1 VPKVDAADFVQKKRE
16 IGEGRAMGNQQW
28 GVVVAAIL
36 VCLTIIF
43 AMGRLQQTGI
53 TIEDNRSQEPGKKEE
68 TGEKKGQVAE
78 QQKSISV
85 SGEGRI
91 VVVPDHVRIS
101 AGVSELAETTAKAQ
115 EQANRKLARV
125 LEILKANEIPERNI
139 QTSQLTFRPEYDWSD
154 GERRLIG
161 QRVAQTLDIS
171 IPEIDVRPERVT
183 RILDLLGAINR
194 LEMHSVNFD
203 VKNRKELLSRA
214 RILAF
219 EEAKEKAEA
228 LTRLAGLSL
237 EKPLQIS
244 EVPGNAGPVPYFRG
258 TPRMDM
264 AAAAPEAVLPAG
276 EMDVTITVNVVFAA
290 K

>member
-1 VPKVDAADFVQKKRE
+1 MR
-16 IGEGRAMGNQQW
+16 NQQW
-28 GVVVAAIL
+28 GVVIAAIL
-36 VCLTIIF
+36 VCLTIVF

-53 TIEDNRSQEPGKKEE
+53 TIEDNRKLEPEKKEVS
-68 TGEKKGQVAE
+68 EKKEGQAAL

-101 AGVSELAETTAKAQ
+101 AGVSELADTTGKAQ

-125 LEILKANEIPERNI
+125 LEILKTNEIAERNI
-139 QTSQLTFRPEYDWSD
+139 QTSQLSFRPEYDWSD

-161 QRVAQTLDIS
+161 QRVEQTLDIS
-171 IPEIDVRPERVT
+171 IPEIDVRPERVA

-219 EEAKEKAEA
+219 EDARGKAEA
-228 LTRLAGLSL
+228 LSQLAGLTL
-237 EKPLQIS
+237 EKPLQITEAAADS
-244 EVPGNAGPVPYFRG
+244 RPIPYFRT
-258 TPRMDM
+258 TPQMEM
-264 AAAAPEAVLPAG
+264 AAGAAGTVLPAG
-276 EMDVTITVNVVFAA
+276 EMDVTVTVNVVFAA
-290 K
+290 N